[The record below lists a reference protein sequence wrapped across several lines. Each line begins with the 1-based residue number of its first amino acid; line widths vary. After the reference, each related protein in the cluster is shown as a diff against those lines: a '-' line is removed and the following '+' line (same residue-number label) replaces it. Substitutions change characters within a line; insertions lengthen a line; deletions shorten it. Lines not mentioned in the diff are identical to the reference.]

1 MINSIVVVVGSRLK
15 IEKQDK
21 CPKGVGGGGGAW
33 RFICWRSGFLSFVQ
47 EDSRGVSKKGK

>member
-21 CPKGVGGGGGAW
+21 CPKGVGGGHGDSSVGGVV
-33 RFICWRSGFLSFVQ
+33 F
-47 EDSRGVSKKGK
+47 

>member
-21 CPKGVGGGGGAW
+21 CPKGVGGGGGH
-33 RFICWRSGFLSFVQ
+33 G
-47 EDSRGVSKKGK
+47 DSSVGGVVF

>member
-21 CPKGVGGGGGAW
+21 CPKGVGGGGGMEIHLLEEW
-33 RFICWRSGFLSFVQ
+33 FSELRPRRF
-47 EDSRGVSKKGK
+47 KGS